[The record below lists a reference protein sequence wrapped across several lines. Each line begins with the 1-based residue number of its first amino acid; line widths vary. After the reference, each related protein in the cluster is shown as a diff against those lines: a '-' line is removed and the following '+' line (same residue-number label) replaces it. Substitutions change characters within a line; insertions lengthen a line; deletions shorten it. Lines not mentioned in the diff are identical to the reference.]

1 MQLTFKY
8 NAILYSFNTSFPL
21 DISLGVRHDGL
32 GTNCFY
38 TDRPIFK
45 PYKAGSFIGNVAMG
59 GACNVDVINFTPHG
73 NGTHT
78 ECIGHITAEQ
88 QSITEALPQ
97 GLMMARLIT
106 VEPEQIGDDLVIT
119 KNLIAPIDNNS
130 GLGAII
136 VRTRP
141 NESSK
146 KAMDYSGKNP
156 AYFAPEVLQYFKEM
170 GIKHLL
176 CDIPSVDREDDGGKL
191 LAHKAFFGVPESPRM
206 DATITEL
213 IYVDDSIEN
222 GLYMLDIQIASFQSD
237 ASPSRPLLYR
247 LEI

>member
-1 MQLTFKY
+1 MQLSFNY
-8 NAILYSFNTSFPL
+8 NGILYSFNTSYPL

-38 TDRPIFK
+38 TDRPVFK
-45 PYKAGSFIGNVAMG
+45 PYKAGSFIGNVAQG
-59 GACNVDVINFTPHG
+59 GACNVDIINFTPHG

-78 ECIGHITAEQ
+78 ECIGHITAQQ

-97 GLMMARLIT
+97 GLMLAKLLT
-106 VEPEQIGDDLVIT
+106 VNPEKLGEDLVI
-119 KNLIAPIDNNS
+119 NLNQLPSLESEN
-130 GLGAII
+130 GLEAII
-136 VRTRP
+136 IRTLP
-141 NESSK
+141 NVDSK
-146 KAMDYSGKNP
+146 KTRDYSGENP
-156 AYFAPEVLQYFKEM
+156 AYFSPEALQYLKEQ

-191 LAHKAFFGVPESPRM
+191 LAHKAFFGIPESPRL

-213 IYVDDSIEN
+213 IFVDDSIED

-247 LEI
+247 VKI